1 MPRGSDLSHS
11 NGRVS
16 HPTVVNLFLDGDPE
30 PAAPAST
37 DRRRPKRPDQQ
48 PARNS
53 RHARVVTIDGP
64 VATGRPGA
72 GDDAKRFEL
81 LGGRSGTPRGLIARA
96 DGNTR
101 AACMRLAARPY
112 VALVAM
118 LCIACMLLA
127 LSSLGLS
134 LRAADRTR
142 HTAMSGQQVA
152 HTAAT
157 RAQHRVAQLTAA
169 LNSTRHRVGQ
179 QTAALKRA
187 EHRLAQSNARA
198 QHAEHPLANHR
209 ASGKSRARSGHQ

>member
-16 HPTVVNLFLDGDPE
+16 NPTVVNLFLDGDPE

-37 DRRRPKRPDQQ
+37 HRRRPKRPDQQ
-48 PARNS
+48 PARNN
-53 RHARVVTIDGP
+53 RHARMVTIDGP

-118 LCIACMLLA
+118 LCIVCMLLA
-127 LSSLGLS
+127 LAWLGLS
-134 LRAADRTR
+134 LRATDRAR
-142 HTAMSGQQVA
+142 HPAMSGQHVA
-152 HTAAT
+152 HAAAT
-157 RAQHRVAQLTAA
+157 HAQHRAAHLTAA
-169 LNSTRHRVGQ
+169 LNSTRHRLGL
-179 QTAALKRA
+179 QTAALQRA
-187 EHRLAQSNARA
+187 EHQLAQSNARA
-198 QHAEHPLANHR
+198 QDAEHLLATQR
-209 ASGKSRARSGHQ
+209 APGKSRARSSRQ

>member
-16 HPTVVNLFLDGDPE
+16 HPAVVNLFLDGDPE
-30 PAAPAST
+30 PAVPAST
-37 DRRRPKRPDQQ
+37 HRRCPKRPDQQ

-64 VATGRPGA
+64 VATGRPGT

-127 LSSLGLS
+127 LSWLGLS
-134 LRAADRTR
+134 LRAAERTR
-142 HTAMSGQQVA
+142 HTAMSGQHVA

-157 RAQHRVAQLTAA
+157 RARDRVAELTAA
-169 LNSTRHRVGQ
+169 LNSTRHRLGL
-179 QTAALKRA
+179 QTAALNRA
-187 EHRLAQSNARA
+187 EHQLARSQPRA
-198 QHAEHPLANHR
+198 QHAEHLLATQR
-209 ASGKSRARSGHQ
+209 APSKSRARSSRQ